1 MNYSRVKLHY
11 TLKHQKE
18 RTANMNNNQGEILWV
33 DDEID
38 SLKSQ
43 IMFLKNKGYE
53 VNSLSNGHDAIELL
67 KDKMVDVVLLDES
80 MPGLTGLETLAR
92 IKEMHP
98 HLPVVMVTKNEA
110 ENIMEEAIGSQISDY
125 LIKPVNPN
133 QVLLSLKKIID
144 SKRLV
149 SEKTTLSY
157 QQDFRNLFMALSS
170 NPNHEEWKELYKKLV
185 YWELEMARSDSPEMM
200 EVLQSQKTEAN
211 TDFFKF
217 INKNYANWIKKPEEA
232 PLMSHELIKN
242 KVAPYLQQGK
252 PTFLVVIDNLRYD
265 QWKAIQPVIG
275 EFYRMLEEDMFYSL
289 LPTATQYCRNALF
302 AGMLP
307 IDIAKKYP
315 NEWKNDDEEGGKNL
329 YEDVFMKGQLKNL
342 KLEDL
347 KYQYLKITNNENGK
361 LMEDNIHNYL
371 NNDLTVIV
379 YNFVDMLSH
388 ARTEMEVLKELAGD
402 EVSYRSLTVS
412 WFEHSPLFRALK
424 KIADKGI
431 RLFFTTDHGTVRVK
445 QPSKCVGDRHTTTN
459 LRYKHGRNLQYEEK
473 DVLAFRDPK
482 LAGLPTPNVS
492 STFIFAKEDVFL
504 CYPNNYN
511 HYVNYYRNTFQHG
524 GVSLEEMIVPIIRME
539 SK

>member
-1 MNYSRVKLHY
+1 
-11 TLKHQKE
+11 
-18 RTANMNNNQGEILWV
+18 MNNNQGEILWV

-67 KDKMVDVVLLDES
+67 KEKMVDVVLLDES

-431 RLFFTTDHGTVRVK
+431 QLFFTTDHGTVRVK

>member
-1 MNYSRVKLHY
+1 
-11 TLKHQKE
+11 
-18 RTANMNNNQGEILWV
+18 MNNNQGEILWV

-43 IMFLKNKGYE
+43 IMFLQNKGYE

-67 KDKMVDVVLLDES
+67 KEKMVDVVLLDES

-232 PLMSHELIKN
+232 PLMSHELIRN
-242 KVAPYLQQGK
+242 KVAPYLKQGT

-265 QWKAIQPVIG
+265 QWKSIQPIIG

-329 YEDVFMKGQLKNL
+329 YEDLFMKGQLKNL
-342 KLEDL
+342 KLDDL

-431 RLFFTTDHGTVRVK
+431 QLFFTTDHGTVRVK